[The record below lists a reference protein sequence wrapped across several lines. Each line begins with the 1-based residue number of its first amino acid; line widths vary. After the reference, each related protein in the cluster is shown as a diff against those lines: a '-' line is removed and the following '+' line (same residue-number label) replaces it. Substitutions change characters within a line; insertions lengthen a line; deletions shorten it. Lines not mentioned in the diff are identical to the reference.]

1 MYRLRNY
8 DYDKEE
14 VVPVVQTT
22 SIIDRIAELYDIS
35 RSNKAEQEREEFKRA
50 LVDFVAERDP
60 EEYPTLTSFADAVH
74 RVLLFADPSTSMRST
89 SVRNRLKKTLEE
101 IKIILQAPREWE
113 QGFLARVTWRD
124 VDQLLKAKESRGA
137 AAPVKFNIDSL
148 GTNCL
153 NPDLGGFHH
162 FVLRGSSLETTT
174 GECKFCPET
183 RIMNNTDTSSSW
195 RKSIR
200 QEPRA

>member
-1 MYRLRNY
+1 M
-8 DYDKEE
+8 
-14 VVPVVQTT
+14 VQTT

-113 QGFLARVTWRD
+113 QGF
-124 VDQLLKAKESRGA
+124 
-137 AAPVKFNIDSL
+137 
-148 GTNCL
+148 
-153 NPDLGGFHH
+153 
-162 FVLRGSSLETTT
+162 
-174 GECKFCPET
+174 
-183 RIMNNTDTSSSW
+183 
-195 RKSIR
+195 
-200 QEPRA
+200 